1 MTDAGDLDRA
11 QIMWGKWH
19 RGDLLRHS
27 AVWGRWRCARS
38 RWGWACCLPMI
49 RWQMDSDARQDRP
62 ATPPTNGS
70 CCCWVETRGAELRKG
85 FLQIFWWF
93 STEIIWLLVQILFQ
107 RGKTNLL
114 RGEAVKRSRW
124 SGSTCFFHPSN
135 GLTHPNPITFTI
147 HFANGALS
155 FFSDILQRRNCGRV
169 LKFLSTQRNKFTRT
183 YSWRVL

>member
-27 AVWGRWRCARS
+27 AVWGWWRCARS

-70 CCCWVETRGAELRKG
+70 CCCWEETGGAELRKG

-155 FFSDILQRRNCGRV
+155 FFSDILQRRSGRV